1 MPTRRN
7 IAVVLLT
14 LAALVA
20 GPAAWGQDSEWTVEA
35 YPSEGYF
42 RVKHNVTPK
51 SATVHYRTVSQSAIA
66 GVHFQNMH
74 GELNFTTI
82 ESTKDIQIELIKN
95 TADPRY
101 YFHLSGASHFFRIEL
116 LDPEE
121 LNVLASVDM
130 VLDNLQNSDE
140 KYYFHSFNNRYINKS
155 LTDLVYLNNGSFASG
170 VDSGKYY
177 EAAEDES
184 QNNFISIQDDNNY
197 RYCFHVNAGA
207 CVATMSSHADFP
219 DYLKRCGDKLYATAC
234 FTQKEVNDGYQYI
247 QILADIEKDC
257 DDEDKDGEVTT
268 PSISL
273 YKACFEGY
281 KGSTLIADKEYKWFF
296 PHRNDAHNRAEGSQT
311 AAHSEFPDENSYLW
325 QQAFQSHDPSY
336 CATDAGAL
344 VLDLAT
350 QVLAFRFDARGSGK
364 DTWMFKDLFVRM
376 AVLDNTAPT
385 LLDSPVSLI
394 IAKGLRYRSSLT
406 TVSLPFSEVVVVT
419 GTPTLTTSW
428 GTFTY
433 EAGSGTNVLTFSG
446 KINAKSGTAF
456 SATALTGTIQD
467 VAGNAFT
474 WTGTLD
480 DPSSTV
486 VPTDLDDFQRDSEG
500 RYLIQSK
507 SDLYTLAKLV
517 NAGQDMEGKTFLQT
531 ADIACNNDNKFV
543 PIGNSPNSFRGT
555 YDGGGHVISGI
566 QSDRDADYQ
575 GLFGKVAGGII
586 RNVILR
592 NSTFKGNNYVGGIV
606 GYGDHSTVTGCRVES
621 SVSILAKNDGAMYHG
636 GIAGYFYVG
645 AIEGCYCAAAVTDDG
660 HADCSVFGGIVGHCE
675 FEKTLD
681 GAITTNFTSVK
692 DCLYAGTT
700 FSCSGEKGAIFGEG
714 IINAQNN
721 FYINPNLP
729 GSAQRGFTITLGEG
743 VALPDPQ
750 TSYATSQLAGYF
762 YNASGYLR
770 YGNSGYTWYS
780 GEGQTIAL
788 RYSGAVPYGSEVVFS
803 VNGTPVNNNN
813 FLMPGEDVTVTA
825 QVRTAE
831 TMTCFSISA
840 LFDGQQ
846 RYWCTF
852 CHPTCH
858 YRLPDD
864 AHAFIMKAD
873 HALYLL
879 GDGSLVPAGCAVV
892 VISTKGTVKLSKTNE
907 SVSVSTSGNILR
919 GTDDKTPVLSLN
931 LPSGKYVYVLSK
943 DTDDNVGFFRFS
955 GNILAGKAYYIDN

>member
-7 IAVVLLT
+7 IAVILLT

-20 GPAAWGQDSEWTVEA
+20 GPEAWAQDSEWSVQA
-35 YPSEGYF
+35 FARSGFF
-42 RVKHNVTPK
+42 RVYHDASSK
-51 SATVHYRTVSQSAIA
+51 AGTVRYRTVSQSAIA
-66 GVHFQNMH
+66 GVHFTNMYSDLH
-74 GELNFTTI
+74 FNAGE
-82 ESTKDIQIELIKN
+82 EYKDIPIELIKN

-101 YFHLSGASHFFRIEL
+101 YFHLEGASHFFRIEL

-130 VLDNLQNSDE
+130 VLDALTISDDNN
-140 KYYFHSFNNRYINKS
+140 YFHSFTGTYINKS
-155 LTDLVYLNNGSFASG
+155 LTDFVYLNNGSFASG
-170 VDSGKYY
+170 VGGVKYY
-177 EAAEDES
+177 DATHTNS
-184 QNNFISIQDDNNY
+184 QGQFISITDNDNY
-197 RYCFHVNAGA
+197 NKNRTVDITS
-207 CVATMSSHADFP
+207 CVGQMSSVFSDFTK
-219 DYLKRCGDKLYATAC
+219 YLKRCGNKLYATAC
-234 FTQKEVNDGYQYI
+234 FTQKEVKDGYQYI
-247 QILADIEKDC
+247 QILADNETTFDA
-257 DDEDKDGEVTT
+257 EDTNGAVNT
-268 PSISL
+268 PDKSL

-281 KGSTLIADKEYKWFF
+281 KGSTLLSDQEYKWFF
-296 PHRNDAHNRAEGSQT
+296 PHRYDAHDRTDGSQT
-311 AAHSEFPDENSYLW
+311 ATHSEFPHANSYLW

-336 CATDAGAL
+336 RATDAGAL
-344 VLDLAT
+344 VLDPAT
-350 QVLAFRFDARGSGK
+350 KKLTFRFDARGSGE
-364 DTWMFKDLFVRM
+364 DTWQFKDLFVRL
-376 AVLDNTAPT
+376 AVLDDTAPT
-385 LLDSPVSLI
+385 LLDIPV
-394 IAKGLRYRSSLT
+394 IAKGARYRSSPT
-406 TVSLPFSEVVVVT
+406 AVSLPFSEVVVVT

-433 EAGSGTNVLTFSG
+433 EAGSGTNVLTFAG
-446 KINAKSGTAF
+446 RIDAKGGTVF
-456 SATALTGTIQD
+456 KATALTGTIQD

-474 WTGTLD
+474 WTGEQTV
-480 DPSSTV
+480 SSCV
-486 VPTDLDDFQRDSEG
+486 SAARDLDDFQQDSQR
-500 RYLIQSK
+500 RYLIRTK
-507 SDLYTLAKLV
+507 DELYTLANAV

-531 ADIACNNDNKFV
+531 ADITCGNKFV

-770 YGNSGYTWYS
+770 YGSSGYTWYS

-892 VISTKGTVKLSKTNE
+892 VISTQGTVKLSKTNE